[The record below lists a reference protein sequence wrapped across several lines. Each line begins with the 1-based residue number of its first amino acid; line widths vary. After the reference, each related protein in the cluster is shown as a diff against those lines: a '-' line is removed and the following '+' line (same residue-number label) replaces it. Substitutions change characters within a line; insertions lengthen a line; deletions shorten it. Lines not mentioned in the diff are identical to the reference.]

1 MKNNHVFLTLA
12 LLTCFAAPQKV
23 LADEMWKTKEY
34 NVIYQTDRNKTAIW
48 SYGLNRLI
56 FIDGLAGVTTNR
68 GSYSGYWAQDRDR
81 SSVRCDTYREGA
93 NGKPTYY
100 WGRFEIT
107 FIDPDFPSRWQANL
121 SLCDRLPTM
130 TLNGKPITS
139 DQ

>member
-48 SYGLNRLI
+48 SYGRNRLI

-93 NGKPTYY
+93 NGK
-100 WGRFEIT
+100 
-107 FIDPDFPSRWQANL
+107 FISGAVAMVATDE
-121 SLCDRLPTM
+121 RL
-130 TLNGKPITS
+130 KPAVGGA
-139 DQ
+139 DEDVPF